1 MKPIYVKKNG
11 EVNKISGIVNP
22 SSYSADD
29 ITYDGST
36 SGLTADDV
44 QEAID
49 EIVDGLGTAASK
61 NVGVSN
67 GVAELDSS
75 GKVPSSQ
82 LPSYVDD
89 VIEVD
94 DYSHLPI
101 TGESGKIYVTRDTSL
116 EYRWSGTT
124 YVQISKSVALGNTH
138 NTAFYGDWGEDAYDH
153 ATETKLSTA
162 TASGLYKVA
171 GTAQG
176 HIASLTAVT
185 KDDITGLGISDENVK
200 QSPSTDNAMY
210 EVLFSGTA
218 DNTEHTEGVKKSN
231 KLLFNPSTGGLMNG
245 NAGVASGSYS
255 HAEGS
260 RTTAQSDYSHAE
272 GYYAFTNGNYSHAE
286 GVSTS
291 ANGLYS
297 HAEGHQTAASSTA
310 SHSEGVSTSAN
321 GSYSHAEGLSTI
333 TSGSTSHAEGRQTT
347 AYGDYSHAEG
357 YKAITIGNYSHAEG
371 QDTKAAGDYSHAEGF
386 QTSANGSVSHA
397 EGRQTTASGD
407 FAHSEGYATIAS
419 NTASHAEG
427 NNTTASGKYSH
438 AEGVYTSAAGEGQLV
453 IGKYNTPD
461 TTSLFI
467 IGNGT
472 NTTRSNAMT
481 VDATGNLSITKIN
494 GVTVGN
500 SPKFTDTKVTSVG
513 NHYTPTCS
521 GTFSAS
527 ASGATAAWS
536 IDVVKGVTLQKDA
549 AGHITGV
556 SVTSG
561 KIPANPNTDTKVTS
575 VGNHYTPTCSGTFSK
590 SASGGTAAWSVD
602 VVTGITLQK
611 DAAGHIVDMSITSG
625 KTAANPIPSN
635 NITGSGTSGYIAKFN
650 GTNTI
655 TNGPQLG
662 SSTSTYLRNDGS
674 WATPTDTDNRKS
686 FYGTCDTAAAT
697 AAKVVT
703 LADTAGWEL
712 KAGTIVGVKFTNTN
726 TASNVTLN
734 VNGTGAKSIW
744 YGQAAYTGSST
755 TICGYAARMIY
766 YMYDGS
772 TYWMWLNHGIDAN
785 DNTYD
790 RNLYNGAIK
799 CGTTAIAKNNI
810 IVGKDGVFHQLNDGT
825 AFDVSYQILYAGSD
839 IAASATSTN
848 NYDVIPFTITTTQS
862 ITLTAYKPVYIKGT
876 LSGVLFTPY
885 QAACLIQ
892 TVPTTDDGYYYMY
905 LGTATSTTAV
915 YLQERHPIF
924 TFIGGKF
931 QETSINSGI
940 RLSGT
945 ASANMTYASTN
956 PQISFSENGTQGV
969 KILYTDYDSYRMPYG
984 LKVIGDNS
992 GGAAWFEV
1000 EGNIYCNSGKYN
1012 SYFTATPTSGQVVIT
1027 DGTTGGAKSSGYTIA
1042 KSVPSNADFTNTWRP
1057 VQNNLTSD
1065 STTDS
1070 LSAAQGKALANGSAR
1085 DSTKLPLAGGTMT
1098 GQIKT
1103 SFKESIAMGTY
1114 GATSNTI
1121 ENLCGELRYSSGVA
1135 GSVSIGTAYTK
1146 DGVTISTGWYN
1157 FFWIPHRSGGVN
1169 GAASGDNCDY
1179 GTLFLMGMTVSGGYV
1194 IRYASQAIA
1203 QLRNIYADTNTDTLV
1218 TQTATTTNAAYEVL
1232 FSATADNTTRTETAR
1247 KNSNLLFNP
1256 SSGALY
1262 GTNEMRSRDLSV
1274 STNNGTSG
1282 GISLY
1287 SSSSQMDNYGLYFR
1301 ATSNKEKHGYIQGD
1315 WATYFTMNDQDNRG
1329 WIFRRN
1335 KTGGNVASIDTKGQ
1349 AVFNGS
1355 VTIGGNAAN
1364 TSGARLEFNSNTNTI
1379 DFIFN

>member
-124 YVQISKSVALGNTH
+124 YVQISKSLALGETSE
-138 NTAFYGDWGEDAYDH
+138 TAYRGDRGKTAYDH

-171 GTAQG
+171 ATAQG
-176 HIASLTAVT
+176 HIASLTAVI

-200 QSPSTDNAMY
+200 QSPSTDNATY
-210 EVLFSGTA
+210 EVLLSGSA

-231 KLLFNPSTGGLMNG
+231 KLTFNPSTGTFIQGDKNSAVDG
-245 NAGVASGSYS
+245 G
-255 HAEGS
+255 
-260 RTTAQSDYSHAE
+260 HAE
-272 GYYAFTNGNYSHAE
+272 GYK
-286 GVSTS
+286 
-291 ANGLYS
+291 
-297 HAEGHQTAASSTA
+297 
-310 SHSEGVSTSAN
+310 TSAN
-321 GSYSHAEGLSTI
+321 GSYSHTEGFRTI
-333 TSGSTSHAEGRQTT
+333 ANEQ
-347 AYGDYSHAEG
+347 YSHAEG
-357 YKAITIGNYSHAEG
+357 YDAIANGKYSHAEGQSTTSSGQYSHAEGYNTSTKGNYSHAEG
-371 QDTKAAGDYSHAEGF
+371 SGTSTKGSYSHA
-386 QTSANGSVSHA
+386 
-397 EGRQTTASGD
+397 
-407 FAHSEGYATIAS
+407 EGYATIAS
-419 NTASHAEG
+419 AQWSHAEG
-427 NNTTASGKYSH
+427 YSTTADGLYSH
-438 AEGVYTSAAGEGQLV
+438 AEGICTSAAGEGQLV
-453 IGKYNTPD
+453 IGQYNDPD
-461 TTSLFI
+461 DTSLFI

-472 NTTRSNAMT
+472 DTTRSNAMT

-500 SPKFTDTKVTSVG
+500 SPKFTDTDTKVTSVG

-575 VGNHYTPTCSGTFSK
+575 VGNHYTPTCSGTFSANASGATAAWSIDVVKGVTLEKDAAGHITGVSVTSGKIPANPNTDTKVTSVGNHYTPTCSGTFSK

-625 KTAANPIPSN
+625 KTAANPVPSN

-674 WATPTDTDNRKS
+674 WATPTDTNTHRPIQVNGTEILGNNTTALNLKAGSNVSLSNSSGTVTIAATDTNNRKS

-712 KAGTIVGVKFTNTN
+712 KAGTIVGVKFTNSN
-726 TASNVTLN
+726 SASNVTLN
-734 VNGTGAKSIW
+734 INGSGNKSIF
-744 YGQAAYTGSST
+744 YDNGVYTGSTSW
-755 TICGYAARMIY
+755 IAGQAGKVIF
-766 YMYDGS
+766 YMYDG
-772 TYWMWLNHGIDAN
+772 TYWAWMNFNWHSDG
-785 DNTYD
+785 
-790 RNLYNGAIK
+790 
-799 CGTTAIAKNNI
+799 NNA
-810 IVGKDGVFHQLNDGT
+810 VTQN
-825 AFDVSYQILYAGSD
+825 A
-839 IAASATSTN
+839 
-848 NYDVIPFTITTTQS
+848 TTTNA
-862 ITLTAYKPVYIKGT
+862 AYE
-876 LSGVLFTPY
+876 VLF
-885 QAACLIQ
+885 
-892 TVPTTDDGYYYMY
+892 
-905 LGTATSTTAV
+905 
-915 YLQERHPIF
+915 
-924 TFIGGKF
+924 
-931 QETSINSGI
+931 
-940 RLSGT
+940 SGT
-945 ASANMTYASTN
+945 ADNTTRTEGVRKNNNLTYNPSNGMLNAPYYGSDPTINARLTSLNFTGPSGAGTGKTMTRFDLVGADVATGAPPADTNKNSAGYVQTYYWDNSANGANAMSQIYVPNGDHISTRN
-956 PQISFSENGTQGV
+956 GPQGLMIRGQDNGAWNDWV
-969 KILYTDYDSYRMPYG
+969 KIP
-984 LKVIGDNS
+984 
-992 GGAAWFEV
+992 F
-1000 EGNIYCNSGKYN
+1000 
-1012 SYFTATPTSGQVVIT
+1012 FTAGITSGQVLVS
-1027 DGTTGGAKSSGYTIA
+1027 DGTMAGIKSSGYTIA
-1042 KSVPSNADFTNTWRP
+1042 KSVPSNAVFT
-1057 VQNNLTSD
+1057 D
-1065 STTDS
+1065 
-1070 LSAAQGKALANGSAR
+1070 AN
-1085 DSTKLPLAGGTMT
+1085 
-1098 GQIKT
+1098 
-1103 SFKESIAMGTY
+1103 
-1114 GATSNTI
+1114 
-1121 ENLCGELRYSSGVA
+1121 
-1135 GSVSIGTAYTK
+1135 
-1146 DGVTISTGWYN
+1146 
-1157 FFWIPHRSGGVN
+1157 
-1169 GAASGDNCDY
+1169 
-1179 GTLFLMGMTVSGGYV
+1179 
-1194 IRYASQAIA
+1194 
-1203 QLRNIYADTNTDTLV
+1203 V
-1218 TQTATTTNAAYEVL
+1218 TQTATTTNANYEVL

-1247 KNSNLLFNP
+1247 KNSNLCFNP
-1256 SSGALY
+1256 STGILY

-1364 TSGARLEFNSNTNTI
+1364 TSGARLEFNSNTNAI